1 MARMKALPNSSPPLV
16 ATEVSEIGGCISED
30 GCDTGK
36 FDRCLR
42 PHSDLIT
49 SVNSKS
55 DANLFPNL
63 LVT

>member
-16 ATEVSEIGGCISED
+16 AAEVSEIVDVLVKMDVILA
-30 GCDTGK
+30 K
-36 FDRCLR
+36 FDLCLR
-42 PHSDLIT
+42 PHSDLII

-63 LVT
+63 LVI